1 MSEASKSQSFLFLSF
16 LWEYL
21 RASAFELWDT
31 SRGTILE
38 VDTIL
43 PNVDKSANNR
53 RTHCPRNV
61 ALFAGC
67 PARPVP
73 YARSWDLCG
82 CDVLTG
88 GRALPKL
95 LDAVARLVCHFGS
108 HLEASTCMNP

>member
-43 PNVDKSANNR
+43 QFDTYRNTDLGVYYICVCLGGKPR
-53 RTHCPRNV
+53 RGMIV
-61 ALFAGC
+61 
-67 PARPVP
+67 
-73 YARSWDLCG
+73 
-82 CDVLTG
+82 
-88 GRALPKL
+88 
-95 LDAVARLVCHFGS
+95 
-108 HLEASTCMNP
+108 